1 MSEELILNEINKNTE
16 EYIDFLR
23 ELVQTESYNPPGN
36 EKNVALKIEKY
47 LKNVGIKCEI
57 FSFRENRAN
66 LIATLNDNFEGKNLL
81 YNGHMDVVPP
91 GNEEEWK
98 NPPLSGVIKRKR
110 MYGRGTSD
118 MKSGTAAMAISLKIL
133 KKLGINLSGN
143 LILNTVAD
151 EEAGGVLGTKWCL
164 ENIYKSKKIDFIVIG
179 EPTGFDPLP
188 KAIIFGEK
196 GRIELKVITNGIA
209 CHASAPF
216 LGKNAINMMSD
227 IIQNLNKLDKYIPQ
241 IEPPLSEH
249 ELNDLLRKVFPTRD
263 AFERILKEVPDIQS
277 LIKTNLHFS
286 KNVTMINGGIK
297 SNVIPDRCEAIID
310 FRLLPGQNIEM
321 ILNGLKKL
329 INELGYQ
336 IKDEPTGEPEEIF
349 VSLEVLVKGEPSYWN
364 DWNKSEVL
372 KDFLDIIEKTYN
384 KKPFCFFFPAS
395 ADAKYFRNTKYCE
408 ATIMFGPGNVRKTHT
423 TNEYVELQDFINSIK
438 VFTLF
443 AYNFLKN

>member
-1 MSEELILNEINKNTE
+1 MSEELILKEINNNTE
-16 EYIDFLR
+16 EYIEFLR
-23 ELVQTESYNPPGN
+23 ELIQTESYNPPGN

-47 LKNVGIKCEI
+47 LKNVEIKTEI
-57 FSFRENRAN
+57 FSFGENRAN

-81 YNGHMDVVPP
+81 YNGHMDVVPS

-98 NPPLSGVIKRKR
+98 NPPLSAIIKRKR
-110 MYGRGTSD
+110 LYGRGTSD
-118 MKSGTAAMAISLKIL
+118 MKGGTAAMAISLKIL
-133 KKLGINLSGN
+133 KKLEINLSGN
-143 LILNTVAD
+143 LIFNAVAD

-164 ENIYKSKKIDFIVIG
+164 DNILKSKKCDFIVIG

-188 KAIIFGEK
+188 KALIFGEK

-216 LGKNAINMMSD
+216 LGKNAISMMSD
-227 IIQNLNKLDKYIPQ
+227 IIQNLNKLDDYIPK
-241 IEPPLSEH
+241 IEPPLSED
-249 ELNDLLRKVFPTRD
+249 ELNDLLINIFPSRD
-263 AFERILKEVPDIQS
+263 AFERILEEVPDIQS

-286 KNVTMINGGIK
+286 KNITMINGGIK
-297 SNVIPDRCEAIID
+297 SNVIPDKCEAVID
-310 FRLLPGQNIEM
+310 FRLLPGQNIDM

-336 IKDEPTGEPEEIF
+336 IKDDPKGEPEEIF

-364 DWNKSEVL
+364 DWKKSQAL
-372 KDFLDIIEKTYN
+372 KDLKDIIEKTYN
-384 KKPFCFFFPAS
+384 RNPFCFFFPAS

-408 ATIMFGPGNVRKTHT
+408 PTIMFGPGNVRVTHT